1 MDMNYYLNPKYRKVA
16 FGLTQSVIPSMSYYM
31 YLNESSVKV
40 LEGSYIVKITIMAM
54 LAIVK

>member
-1 MDMNYYLNPKYRKVA
+1 MNYYLNPKYRKVA